1 MNTPILAID
10 GSHDELNR
18 YLRTAAQ
25 NKGFL
30 LEEPFGSR
38 DSRRVEI
45 PGVLKIW
52 VTRQIQKSYVAVHSD
67 VMSSVSRL
75 SEFELH
81 ANVVLFCTD
90 NLGEL
95 TLQMSYLLT
104 EIRSGELS
112 ANQCAQVWR
121 GFTMPQLP
129 PDRLTGYFAPKVLSA

>member
-30 LEEPFGSR
+30 LAGSIGLH
-38 DSRRVEI
+38 DSSRIEI
-45 PGVLKIW
+45 PDVLKIW
-52 VTRQIQKSYVAVHSD
+52 VTRQIQTPYIALHSN
-67 VMSSVSRL
+67 VMRSVSRL

-81 ANVVLFCTD
+81 ANVVLFCKD

-95 TLQMSYLLT
+95 TLQISYLLA
-104 EIRSGELS
+104 EIRSGELT
-112 ANQCAQVWR
+112 ANQRGQVWR
-121 GFTMPQLP
+121 GFTLPQSP
-129 PDRLTGYFAPKVLSA
+129 PDQLTGHFAPKVLSA